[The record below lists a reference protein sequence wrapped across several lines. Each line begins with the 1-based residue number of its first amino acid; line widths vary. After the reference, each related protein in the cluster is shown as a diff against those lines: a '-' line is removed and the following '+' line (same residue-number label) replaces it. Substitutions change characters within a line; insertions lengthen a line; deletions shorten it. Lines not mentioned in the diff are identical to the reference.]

1 VAKLKCRRL
10 FVVSSGS
17 GVDVMVSDLDKAK
30 MYLNRSEK
38 AIEGLV
44 GMDGISN
51 ALKSI
56 AESNIVIAELL
67 YEMRK

>member
-1 VAKLKCRRL
+1 
-10 FVVSSGS
+10 
-17 GVDVMVSDLDKAK
+17 MVNNLDKAK

-56 AESNIVIAELL
+56 AESNIVIAEML

>member
-1 VAKLKCRRL
+1 
-10 FVVSSGS
+10 
-17 GVDVMVSDLDKAK
+17 MVNNLDKAK
-30 MYLNRSEK
+30 MYLNRSEI
-38 AIEGLV
+38 ASEGIV
-44 GMDGISN
+44 GTAGISN